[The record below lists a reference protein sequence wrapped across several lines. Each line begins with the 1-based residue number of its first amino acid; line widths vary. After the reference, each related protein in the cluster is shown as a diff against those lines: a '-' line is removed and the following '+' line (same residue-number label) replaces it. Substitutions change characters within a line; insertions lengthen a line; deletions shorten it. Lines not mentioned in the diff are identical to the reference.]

1 MLAHKT
7 AVRAM
12 RRVRRGRNL
21 LCFSCLL
28 AFTAAATVAHAQ
40 SAAPAVSS
48 ITFHDSP
55 ARGGTYELG
64 ERVQVEV
71 RFDSAVKA
79 TGSPQVALTIGTQT
93 RFATYASWGGLSLYF
108 DYTVQETDR
117 DEDGISI
124 AANELILNGGT
135 IKAAA
140 GTTDADLTHG
150 AVAAARGNKVDGSL
164 ASPPVVNSIFF
175 DSPAKGD
182 TYELGETIELVVEF
196 HRAVTVTDNP
206 QVALTIGTQTRQA
219 AYSRSWGGDR
229 MVHFSYAVQEGDRD
243 EDGFSVAANAL
254 ALNGGTIKAA
264 DGTTDADLTHWAEA
278 AEGDRKVNAS
288 LVSPPAVKRLS
299 FISSPARDDTYE
311 LGETVEVA
319 VEFDRVVTA
328 TGTPQLALT
337 IGTETWHATF
347 SGWGSHPALYFQ
359 YTVQGADRDED
370 GISIAANALALDG
383 GTIKGP
389 DGATDA
395 DLTHAA
401 VAAEGGSKVDGSLV
415 SPPAVKSIFF
425 FSSPARDDTYESGET
440 IGLIVQF
447 DRVVTA
453 TGRSRLALTIGEET
467 RHATSS
473 GWGSS
478 PGLFF
483 DYTVQEGDRDEDGIS
498 IAANALALDGGTI
511 KGPDGT
517 TDADLTHEAV
527 ADARGA
533 KVDGSLASPPAVK
546 GISFIS
552 SVGRDDT
559 YELGE
564 PVEVMVEFHRAVRV
578 TGSPQVTLTIG
589 SETRHAAY
597 STSRGD
603 DRYVHFSYAVQE
615 GDRDEEGISIA
626 ANALLLNG
634 GTIKAADGLTDADL
648 THAAVAPDRNR
659 KVDGSSAVTPSR
671 VRAISFDSLPARG
684 DTYELGETVEVV
696 VEFDGAVK
704 ATGEPQVAL
713 TIGTQTRPA
722 TFSGWGGR
730 SLYFHYTVQGGD
742 RDEDGISI
750 AANALALN
758 GGTITAADATT
769 EAVLTHE
776 AVAPE
781 GASKVNGSDITPPGV
796 RYIYLGSSPARGDTY
811 EFGETVEVEVGFDRA
826 VTVTGNPLVA
836 LTIGTE
842 TRHATM
848 AGWGSDA
855 LYFDYTVREGDRDE
869 DGISIPANAIVLNGG
884 TITAADRTTDA
895 DLTHGAVGAEGGSK
909 VHGSLITPPRVR
921 DILFISSPA
930 RGSTYE
936 LGETIEVE
944 VGFDRAVTVTGNPQ
958 VVLTIGQQTR
968 PAAYLW
974 GDDRYAHFSYVVQ
987 EGDRD
992 EDGISIAAN
1001 VLVLNGGT
1009 ITAADGTT
1017 DADLTHEAVAAERG
1031 RKVNGSLTTV
1041 PGVRDISFISFPARG
1056 DTYELGETVEVLVEF
1071 DGAVKAT
1078 GNPQVA
1084 LTIGKD
1090 TRLATFSGWGRD
1102 SLYFDYSVEEG
1113 DRDEDGISIPANAL
1127 VFSGGTIT
1135 AADGTTH
1142 ADLAHPAVAAERG
1155 RKVDSSLIRPPRVR
1169 GIVFISSPARGDTYE
1184 LGETLEL
1191 QVEFDRTVTV
1201 TGTPQVTLTIGAQTR
1216 HAAYSMS
1223 WGDDRYAYFS
1233 YVVQAG
1239 NRDEDGIS
1247 IASNALLL
1255 NGGTITA
1262 ADGTTDADLTHAA
1275 VAAEGGNKVNGSS
1288 DVTPPRVR
1296 DISFISSPA
1305 RGATYELGETVEV
1318 VVEFDGAVK
1327 ATGEPQV
1334 ALTIGTQTRPAA
1346 LSGWGNDSLYFNYT
1360 VLAGDRDED
1369 GISIASNA
1377 LALNGG
1383 TITAADG
1390 RTEAVLTHEAVAPE
1404 GASKVNGGLVRLPG
1418 VRDVSFISSPAK
1430 GDTYELGETIEVVVE
1445 FDRAV
1450 TATGSPQVSLNIGS
1464 ETRHA
1469 TSSGW
1474 GDESLYFDYT
1484 VQEGDRDEDGISI
1497 AANALDLNGGTIRA
1511 ADGMTDADLRHDA
1524 VAAEGGSK
1532 VNGSLVTPPGVR
1544 DIFFISFPARGD
1556 TYELG
1561 ETIEVLVE
1569 FDRAVT
1575 VTGSPQVALIIGT
1588 QTRQAAYSA
1597 SWDDRYAYFSYAVQE
1612 ADRDEDGISIAA
1624 NALDLNG
1631 GTIKQGGYGTAEA
1644 DLTHDAVA
1652 ADPALKVNGSLVT
1665 PPVVTAIYL
1674 DNHVPPPSGDT
1685 YVRGER
1691 VRVWVEFDRDVIVTG
1706 GPQVALTIGSQ
1717 TKQASYSGFS
1727 IATVSGG
1734 GTIVDKAVLSF
1745 DYMVRATDSDED
1757 GVSIPAGALAL
1768 NGGTITHAGDATV
1781 DADLT
1786 HGAVAADPGRRVN
1799 GSLVTP

>member
-328 TGTPQLALT
+328 TGRPQVALT
-337 IGTETWHATF
+337 IGTETRHATF
-347 SGWGSHPALYFQ
+347 VGWGSHPSLYFH
-359 YTVQGADRDED
+359 YTVQVADRDED
-370 GISIAANALALDG
+370 GISIAANA
-383 GTIKGP
+383 
-389 DGATDA
+389 
-395 DLTHAA
+395 
-401 VAAEGGSKVDGSLV
+401 
-415 SPPAVKSIFF
+415 
-425 FSSPARDDTYESGET
+425 
-440 IGLIVQF
+440 
-447 DRVVTA
+447 
-453 TGRSRLALTIGEET
+453 
-467 RHATSS
+467 
-473 GWGSS
+473 
-478 PGLFF
+478 
-483 DYTVQEGDRDEDGIS
+483 
-498 IAANALALDGGTI
+498 
-511 KGPDGT
+511 
-517 TDADLTHEAV
+517 
-527 ADARGA
+527 
-533 KVDGSLASPPAVK
+533 
-546 GISFIS
+546 
-552 SVGRDDT
+552 
-559 YELGE
+559 
-564 PVEVMVEFHRAVRV
+564 
-578 TGSPQVTLTIG
+578 
-589 SETRHAAY
+589 
-597 STSRGD
+597 
-603 DRYVHFSYAVQE
+603 
-615 GDRDEEGISIA
+615 
-626 ANALLLNG
+626 
-634 GTIKAADGLTDADL
+634 
-648 THAAVAPDRNR
+648 
-659 KVDGSSAVTPSR
+659 
-671 VRAISFDSLPARG
+671 
-684 DTYELGETVEVV
+684 
-696 VEFDGAVK
+696 
-704 ATGEPQVAL
+704 
-713 TIGTQTRPA
+713 
-722 TFSGWGGR
+722 
-730 SLYFHYTVQGGD
+730 
-742 RDEDGISI
+742 
-750 AANALALN
+750 
-758 GGTITAADATT
+758 
-769 EAVLTHE
+769 
-776 AVAPE
+776 
-781 GASKVNGSDITPPGV
+781 
-796 RYIYLGSSPARGDTY
+796 
-811 EFGETVEVEVGFDRA
+811 
-826 VTVTGNPLVA
+826 
-836 LTIGTE
+836 
-842 TRHATM
+842 
-848 AGWGSDA
+848 
-855 LYFDYTVREGDRDE
+855 
-869 DGISIPANAIVLNGG
+869 
-884 TITAADRTTDA
+884 
-895 DLTHGAVGAEGGSK
+895 
-909 VHGSLITPPRVR
+909 
-921 DILFISSPA
+921 
-930 RGSTYE
+930 
-936 LGETIEVE
+936 
-944 VGFDRAVTVTGNPQ
+944 
-958 VVLTIGQQTR
+958 
-968 PAAYLW
+968 
-974 GDDRYAHFSYVVQ
+974 
-987 EGDRD
+987 
-992 EDGISIAAN
+992 
-1001 VLVLNGGT
+1001 LVLNGGT

-1041 PGVRDISFISFPARG
+1041 PEVRDISFISSPARG
-1056 DTYELGETVEVLVEF
+1056 DTYELGETVELQVEF

-1090 TRLATFSGWGRD
+1090 TRLATFSGWGSD

-1127 VFSGGTIT
+1127 VLSGGTIT

-1223 WGDDRYAYFS
+1223 RGDDRYAYFS

-1404 GASKVNGGLVRLPG
+1404 GASKVNGGLVTLPG

-1757 GVSIPAGALAL
+1757 GISIPANALVL
-1768 NGGTITHAGDATV
+1768 NGGTIRLAGDATI
-1781 DADLT
+1781 DADLAQV
-1786 HGAVAADPGRRVN
+1786 GIAADRSRRVN

>member
-328 TGTPQLALT
+328 TGRPQVVLT
-337 IGTETWHATF
+337 IGTETRHATF
-347 SGWGSHPALYFQ
+347 VGWGSHPSLYFH
-359 YTVQGADRDED
+359 YTVQVADRDED
-370 GISIAANALALDG
+370 GISIAANA
-383 GTIKGP
+383 
-389 DGATDA
+389 
-395 DLTHAA
+395 
-401 VAAEGGSKVDGSLV
+401 
-415 SPPAVKSIFF
+415 
-425 FSSPARDDTYESGET
+425 
-440 IGLIVQF
+440 
-447 DRVVTA
+447 
-453 TGRSRLALTIGEET
+453 
-467 RHATSS
+467 
-473 GWGSS
+473 
-478 PGLFF
+478 
-483 DYTVQEGDRDEDGIS
+483 
-498 IAANALALDGGTI
+498 
-511 KGPDGT
+511 
-517 TDADLTHEAV
+517 
-527 ADARGA
+527 
-533 KVDGSLASPPAVK
+533 
-546 GISFIS
+546 
-552 SVGRDDT
+552 
-559 YELGE
+559 
-564 PVEVMVEFHRAVRV
+564 
-578 TGSPQVTLTIG
+578 
-589 SETRHAAY
+589 
-597 STSRGD
+597 
-603 DRYVHFSYAVQE
+603 
-615 GDRDEEGISIA
+615 
-626 ANALLLNG
+626 
-634 GTIKAADGLTDADL
+634 
-648 THAAVAPDRNR
+648 
-659 KVDGSSAVTPSR
+659 
-671 VRAISFDSLPARG
+671 
-684 DTYELGETVEVV
+684 
-696 VEFDGAVK
+696 
-704 ATGEPQVAL
+704 
-713 TIGTQTRPA
+713 
-722 TFSGWGGR
+722 
-730 SLYFHYTVQGGD
+730 
-742 RDEDGISI
+742 
-750 AANALALN
+750 
-758 GGTITAADATT
+758 
-769 EAVLTHE
+769 
-776 AVAPE
+776 
-781 GASKVNGSDITPPGV
+781 
-796 RYIYLGSSPARGDTY
+796 
-811 EFGETVEVEVGFDRA
+811 
-826 VTVTGNPLVA
+826 
-836 LTIGTE
+836 
-842 TRHATM
+842 
-848 AGWGSDA
+848 
-855 LYFDYTVREGDRDE
+855 
-869 DGISIPANAIVLNGG
+869 
-884 TITAADRTTDA
+884 
-895 DLTHGAVGAEGGSK
+895 
-909 VHGSLITPPRVR
+909 
-921 DILFISSPA
+921 
-930 RGSTYE
+930 
-936 LGETIEVE
+936 
-944 VGFDRAVTVTGNPQ
+944 
-958 VVLTIGQQTR
+958 
-968 PAAYLW
+968 
-974 GDDRYAHFSYVVQ
+974 
-987 EGDRD
+987 
-992 EDGISIAAN
+992 
-1001 VLVLNGGT
+1001 LVLNGGT

-1041 PGVRDISFISFPARG
+1041 PGVRDISFISSPARG

-1102 SLYFDYSVEEG
+1102 SLYFDYSVEED

-1223 WGDDRYAYFS
+1223 RGDDRYAYFS

-1404 GASKVNGGLVRLPG
+1404 GASKVNGGLVTLPG

-1757 GVSIPAGALAL
+1757 GISIPANALVL
-1768 NGGTITHAGDATV
+1768 NGGTIRLAGDATI
-1781 DADLT
+1781 DADLAQV
-1786 HGAVAADPGRRVN
+1786 GIAADRSRRVN